1 MAVVFTI
8 KSLRVTIARIES
20 NQVAKSL
27 VLLSLIAKA
36 LDTMAN
42 YLRQND
48 NNP

>member
-8 KSLRVTIARIES
+8 KFLRVTIARIES
-20 NQVAKSL
+20 NQVAYSL